1 MPENRQMS
9 DADTQPLLPELA
21 LPRDAQSGVWPA
33 QRLKAALARGE
44 IQTIEPLDSQ
54 QVQPAS
60 IDLRL
65 GPVAYE
71 IAASFLPGPQLTVQD
86 KLPLVTQ
93 RKISLENGAVLKTG
107 HVYLVPLMETLQ
119 LRKRSSGVANPKS
132 STGRL
137 DVFCRVI
144 TDYGVEFD
152 QIPERYTGPLWLE
165 IAPRSFHVKVRQGSR
180 LSQLRLKTGT
190 PPSSNAF
197 IRRLDEEVRIVRDE
211 DGPANVKDG
220 AIALSVD
227 ISASGGSDLIG
238 YKARKVSEEI
248 DIDKIGHY
256 DVDTFWE
263 RVYRPKEGGLI
274 LHPDEFHILA
284 TKEKVAVPDYLA
296 ADMVA
301 YNTMV
306 GEFRVHYAGFF
317 DPGFGYT
324 DGIAEGSKIVLEVR
338 AHEVPFMVEHGQ
350 IVGRVTVERLTHPTD
365 APYGGA
371 IGSNYHRQS
380 LTLGKQFKR

>member
-107 HVYLVPLMETLQ
+107 HVYLVPLLEKLQ

-263 RVYRPKEGGLI
+263 RVYRPREGGLI

-301 YNTMV
+301 
-306 GEFRVHYAGFF
+306 
-317 DPGFGYT
+317 
-324 DGIAEGSKIVLEVR
+324 
-338 AHEVPFMVEHGQ
+338 
-350 IVGRVTVERLTHPTD
+350 
-365 APYGGA
+365 
-371 IGSNYHRQS
+371 
-380 LTLGKQFKR
+380 

>member
-1 MPENRQMS
+1 MADNRQTS
-9 DADTQPLLPELA
+9 DTDTQPLLPDLV
-21 LPRDAQSGVWPA
+21 LPRDVQSGVWPA
-33 QRLKAALARGE
+33 QRLKAAFARGE
-44 IQTIEPLDSQ
+44 IQSAEAPDPQ
-54 QVQPAS
+54 QIQPAS
-60 IDLRL
+60 VDLRL

-71 IAASFLPGPQLTVQD
+71 IAASFLPGPRLTVHD
-86 KLPLVTQ
+86 KLPLVTR
-93 RKISLENGAVLKTG
+93 RKINLEAGAVLETG

-119 LRKRSSGVANPKS
+119 LRKRISGVANPKS

-165 IAPRSFHVKVRQGSR
+165 IAPRSFNVKVRQGSR
-180 LSQLRLKTGT
+180 LAQLRLKSGT
-190 PPSSNAF
+190 PPSSDAF
-197 IRRLDEEVRIVRDE
+197 IRRLDEAVRIVRDE
-211 DGPANVKDG
+211 DGPANVKEG

-227 ISASGGSDLIG
+227 ISATGDSDLIG

-248 DIDKIGHY
+248 DIDKVGHY
-256 DVDTFWE
+256 DVDAFWE
-263 RVYRPKEGGLI
+263 QVFLPKEGGLI
-274 LHPDEFHILA
+274 LYPDEFHILA
-284 TKEKVAVPDYLA
+284 TKEKVAVPDDLA

-301 YNTMV
+301 YDTMV

-324 DGIAEGSKIVLEVR
+324 DGVAEGSKIVLEVR

-350 IVGRVTVERLTHPTD
+350 IVGRVAVERLTQATD